1 MEGWLPCVPLTVE
14 YSRVKLSTRKPRM
27 PKFWFVPLIV
37 IRRSVT
43 FETLFR

>member
-1 MEGWLPCVPLTVE
+1 MLPLMPATVE
-14 YSRVKLSTRKPRM
+14 YSSVKLVTLVPRM

-43 FETLFR
+43 FWALLR